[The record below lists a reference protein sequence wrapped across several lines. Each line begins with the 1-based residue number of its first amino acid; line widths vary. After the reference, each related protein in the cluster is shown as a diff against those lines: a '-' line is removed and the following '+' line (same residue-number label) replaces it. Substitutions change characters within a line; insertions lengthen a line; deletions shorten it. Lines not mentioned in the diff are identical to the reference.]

1 MANVSMSS
9 STTSSASNGNHK
21 LARKEMHHKEP
32 GCLHEFTMGFHR
44 TIASSKDEAHC
55 KVAVPGRRQ

>member
-9 STTSSASNGNHK
+9 STTSSASNGNNK
-21 LARKEMHHKEP
+21 LARKEMQHKKA
-32 GCLHEFTMGFHR
+32 GSSHEWTMGFHH